1 MREERGEGK
10 EKGSG
15 GVISIDEITLT
26 NTTVSGNL
34 RQLQRET
41 GNTITHR
48 QGHHYSAVATA
59 YSVTLP

>member
-1 MREERGEGK
+1 MNQEGKRRKESRGVRERRGEGK

-34 RQLQRET
+34 R
-41 GNTITHR
+41 
-48 QGHHYSAVATA
+48 
-59 YSVTLP
+59 